1 MTTEPLD
8 VQGLLMTSPQA
19 AAEIPVKT
27 RVGHLHMRV
36 STLEAAEAFYV
47 DRLGMEV
54 TSRRYPGAL
63 FFAAGDYHHH
73 VGVNVWGGVGL
84 PHPPGGALGLDCF
97 DVIVQDADV
106 RKSLLGVADFGVL
119 HDLDD
124 VGVRIV
130 GS

>member
-1 MTTEPLD
+1 M
-8 VQGLLMTSPQA
+8 
-19 AAEIPVKT
+19 
-27 RVGHLHMRV
+27 HLRV

-54 TSRRYPGAL
+54 TTRRYPGAL
-63 FFAAGDYHHH
+63 FFAAGGYHHH
-73 VGVNVWGGVGL
+73 VGANVWGGVGL
-84 PHPPGGALGLDCF
+84 PHAPPGAPGLLSF
-97 DVIVQDADV
+97 DIIVPDAEARQV
-106 RKSLLGVADFGVL
+106 LLGVADFGVL